1 MYAAAYDAGYRVEVD
16 SGFTEAYSD
25 EVAGRV
31 NLYLTPSAGEP
42 PACYQAGYA
51 YEVADYYGN
60 YSRAVCHASPHYESA
75 G

>member
-25 EVAGRV
+25 EVAGE
-31 NLYLTPSAGEP
+31 LIFICASTGEP